1 MVPSA
6 VSSQIDR
13 LLLNVLKLK
22 EFSVIDASKT
32 FPKRKNGVAATT
44 TTTTTTTTRG
54 QSPGDQ
60 SIKRG
65 AEQNTSLA

>member
-44 TTTTTTTTRG
+44 TTTTTRG

>member
-1 MVPSA
+1 MLPSA

-13 LLLNVLKLK
+13 LFLNVLKLE

-32 FPKRKNGVAATT
+32 FPKRKNGVVATT
-44 TTTTTTTTRG
+44 TTTARG

-60 SIKRG
+60 CIKRG

>member
-1 MVPSA
+1 MVLSA

-13 LLLNVLKLK
+13 LLINVLKLK

-32 FPKRKNGVAATT
+32 FPKRKNGIATT
-44 TTTTTTTTRG
+44 TTTARG

-60 SIKRG
+60 RIKRG
-65 AEQNTSLA
+65 AEHNTSLA

>member
-44 TTTTTTTTRG
+44 TTTTTTTRG